1 MLAGACKSGHTKSSY
16 FSVPDSIHQKDTYKD
31 PITRDLED
39 QRKMHTRA
47 KFHEV

>member
-1 MLAGACKSGHTKSSY
+1 MLAGACRSGHSKSSY
-16 FSVPDSIHQKDTYKD
+16 FSVPDSILQKDAYKD

-39 QRKMHTRA
+39 QKKMHTRA